1 MGGSDITSINPGKR
15 DHVYIGKFEGKSQY
29 IQKQYFLRKLR
40 DVLDMGMKLP
50 LFRMTVQT
58 FRIELRK
65 SYLFRSYTT
74 FSKATSNK
82 FGIEISL
89 VPCVCARYVKMC
101 V

>member
-1 MGGSDITSINPGKR
+1 MGRSDITSVNPGKK

-82 FGIEISL
+82 FGI
-89 VPCVCARYVKMC
+89 
-101 V
+101 